1 VCVQIFRWIIAV
13 IHALSSAAWFG
24 AMFYS
29 LTTLHPRARAYFRE
43 DSELE
48 EFIAT
53 VAQGARWKVLLA
65 FALMGISGVLLA
77 FLSNWSQTEWY
88 FIAIKSLLWLIAL
101 LIFSYGSWSLWPRR
115 IFATPAEVP
124 SFRARFRAIAMSLI
138 IIAAGAI
145 ALGVALEM

>member
-1 VCVQIFRWIIAV
+1 MQTFRWIIAIV
-13 IHALSSAAWFG
+13 HALSSAAWFG

-29 LTTLHPRARAYFRE
+29 LTTLHPRARAYFR
-43 DSELE
+43 DDADLE

-88 FIAIKSLLWLIAL
+88 FIAVKSLLWLIAL
-101 LIFSYGSWSLWPRR
+101 AIFSYGSWSLWPRR
-115 IFATPAEVP
+115 IFATPSELP
-124 SFRARFRAIAMSLI
+124 GFRALFRAIAIALI
-138 IIAAGAI
+138 TIAGAAI